1 MNLKEAGINVSLM
14 MAGFFGSLLSV
25 KSDAHKDWWT
35 TIASVL
41 AGTLSANYLTPLVI
55 EWTNMTSQN
64 KQFATAF
71 LLGFL
76 GLRGVE
82 LVMAKVGFTKDPT
95 AKKKK

>member
-1 MNLKEAGINVSLM
+1 MNPKEVGINVSLM
-14 MAGFFGSLLSV
+14 IAGFFGSLLSI
-25 KSDAHKDWWT
+25 KGDSHKDWKT
-35 TIASVL
+35 TITSVL

-55 EWTNMTSQN
+55 EWSDMTSQN

-82 LVMAKVGFTKDPT
+82 LVMAKMGWSKDSESR
-95 AKKKK
+95 KKK

>member
-14 MAGFFGSLLSV
+14 IAGFFGSLLSV
-25 KSDAHKDWWT
+25 KGDAHKDWGT
-35 TIASVL
+35 TITSVL

-55 EWTNMTSQN
+55 DWFQMSNQN

-82 LVMAKVGFTKDPT
+82 FAMAKLGWSKDEIT
-95 AKKKK
+95 KKKK